1 MHSHRWIRSAAIIS
15 MLIALLALEGAAQGQ
30 ETPAPQSLGSAA
42 QLQAPSVTQKLT
54 RIMLEMAKASI
65 RGDVAFFD
73 NVLADEVI
81 YTTING
87 EVKNKAEVL
96 DDYRKH
102 TITFHS
108 HVFDDI
114 RVRLYGDMAIVTN
127 RATAVSTYQGKPRR
141 SVTRNTRTFIRRE
154 GNWQVVAFQSTRIAA
169 ERAPSPVHRPLQAS
183 VDKR

>member
-1 MHSHRWIRSAAIIS
+1 
-15 MLIALLALEGAAQGQ
+15 MLVNMRRCAPALVGVLAVLLFIGGPARGPVALAQGGAAGGDQD
-30 ETPAPQSLGSAA
+30 AA
-42 QLQAPSVTQKLT
+42 TTRELT
-54 RIMLEMAKASI
+54 TIMLDMAKASI

-87 EVKNKAEVL
+87 EIKNKAEVL

-102 TITFHS
+102 TITFQS

-114 RVRLYGDMAIVTN
+114 RVRLYGDMAVVTN

-141 SVTRNTRTFIRRE
+141 SVTRNTRTFVKRD
-154 GNWQVVAFQSTRIAA
+154 GKWQVVAFQSTRIAA
-169 ERAPSPVHRPLQAS
+169 EQAPAPPSPQTKSP
-183 VDKR
+183 